1 MEFYW
6 LGIGRKTVSE
16 LIKDEAISFAF
27 YIFSFRYFGA
37 AFGNDSQCLCSTK
50 SFSVAEHAFAFIS
63 GFDDFKCI
71 VLPYLDYLMEKK
83 SRFLSRIFFIFNCS
97 YFKMD

>member
-1 MEFYW
+1 MFKEFKDFAVKGNVIE
-6 LGIGRKTVSE
+6 LGIAVV
-16 LIKDEAISFAF
+16 
-27 YIFSFRYFGA
+27 FGA

-50 SFSVAEHAFAFIS
+50 SFSVAELTFAFIS

>member
-37 AFGNDSQCLCSTK
+37 AFGNDSQCLCSAK
-50 SFSVAEHAFAFIS
+50 SFSVAELTFAFIS

>member
-16 LIKDEAISFAF
+16 LIENEIVSVTFHD
-27 YIFSFRYFGA
+27 FSFQYFGSS
-37 AFGNDSQCLCSTK
+37 FRNDSQRLYSAK
-50 SFSVAEHAFAFIS
+50 SFSVAELTFAFIS

-83 SRFLSRIFFIFNCS
+83 SNFLSCFFFIFNCS